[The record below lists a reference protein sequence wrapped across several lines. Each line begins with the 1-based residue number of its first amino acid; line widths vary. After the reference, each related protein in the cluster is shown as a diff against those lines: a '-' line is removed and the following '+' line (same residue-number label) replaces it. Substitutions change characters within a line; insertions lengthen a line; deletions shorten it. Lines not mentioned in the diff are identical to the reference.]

1 MKNLRRIKK
10 MTKKI
15 IVISTSLRKGS
26 NSDTLADE
34 FIRGAKENGNNVEKI
49 RLEGKTIG
57 FCKGC
62 LVCQGTQECVIK
74 DDAVNIA
81 EKVKKADTIV
91 FATPIYYYEMSG
103 QMKTL
108 LDRLNPLFPSDY
120 AFREVYMIAAA
131 ADNNPEAMD
140 TAVKGLQGW
149 IACFNKVKLSG
160 VIRGVGVTDI
170 GDIQCNEKLLR
181 EAYEM
186 GKEVYT
192 EQSTK

>member
-1 MKNLRRIKK
+1 MIKK
-10 MTKKI
+10 I
-15 IVISTSLRKGS
+15 LVISTSLRKGG

-34 FIRGAKENGNNVEKI
+34 LIRGAKENGNNVEKI
-49 RLEGKTIG
+49 CLEGKTIG

-62 LVCQGTQECVIK
+62 LACQQTQKCVIK

-81 EKVKKADTIV
+81 EKVKNADTIV

-120 AFREVYMIAAA
+120 SFREVYMIATA
-131 ADNNPEAMD
+131 ADGNPEAMD
-140 TAVKGLQGW
+140 IAVKGLQGW
-149 IACFNKVKLSG
+149 ITCFDKAKLSG

-170 GDIQCNEKLLR
+170 GDIKHNKKLLS

-186 GKEVYT
+186 GKAI
-192 EQSTK
+192 